1 MPPPHPTWSWR
12 SRQSFS
18 GKRPDEPLESTGMS
32 EPELPSSRSRSA
44 TGRNVEANGDG
55 LDYAFKGWRGGN
67 SLLCQRVGR
76 LSSGQREELAWPLGR
91 VRGSPWGSAPIELSD
106 ADAAAGEVGAEC
118 RSAPPHASNA
128 SHASLH
134 PSATYPAYPGTPAFL
149 SPANAAETWR
159 VVDQNPGGRFPQ
171 PSRGSRAGPA
181 PGAPRAERH
190 SQLPRWTPV
199 MVPPIRPNV
208 PETTPPEVC
217 PVVQDGLA

>member
-106 ADAAAGEVGAEC
+106 ADAAAGEVGAEWC
-118 RSAPPHASNA
+118 
-128 SHASLH
+128 
-134 PSATYPAYPGTPAFL
+134 
-149 SPANAAETWR
+149 AEWW
-159 VVDQNPGGRFPQ
+159 
-171 PSRGSRAGPA
+171 RAGNWRRPLA
-181 PGAPRAERH
+181 SGKPEPRASGHRGQRLATNDDFAHCEAATPCTPKRQGMEGASSLSSLQER
-190 SQLPRWTPV
+190 QC
-199 MVPPIRPNV
+199 PP
-208 PETTPPEVC
+208 
-217 PVVQDGLA
+217 